1 MRVLPMRPNSR
12 RYPRMSRPLRAPQPL
27 LPKPGAAASGPPK
40 RLALPPVPSYAPTRA
55 ESPGFTPP
63 TLNQDRYLFNAIL
76 TQAQSTSRV
85 LDFGAGTEQFAIALR
100 QLLLDVTAVAPDATR
115 RASLI
120 THGIPAS
127 SSAAKL
133 PAASFDLIYS
143 FDALERIEEDADAL
157 RQLHASLRPE
167 GRLLLYVPAFT
178 LLYSSRDGKAGR
190 LRRYSRRRLCSAVT
204 AAGFRIERVSYMD
217 SLGFF
222 AALLFN
228 LFARGAADEHGTA
241 RKVYDRVVFPVSVC
255 LDVLTRRWLGRNLL
269 LIARQR

>member
-1 MRVLPMRPNSR
+1 
-12 RYPRMSRPLRAPQPL
+12 
-27 LPKPGAAASGPPK
+27 
-40 RLALPPVPSYAPTRA
+40 
-55 ESPGFTPP
+55 
-63 TLNQDRYLFNAIL
+63 LNQDRYLFDAIL

-115 RASLI
+115 RDSLI

-127 SSAAKL
+127 SSAAQL

-143 FDALERIEEDADAL
+143 FDALERIEEDAEAL

-167 GRLLLYVPAFT
+167 GRLLLYVPAFA
-178 LLYSSRDGKAGR
+178 LLYSGRDGKAGR

-204 AAGFRIERVSYMD
+204 AAGFRIERVRYMD
-217 SLGFF
+217 SFGFF
-222 AALLFN
+222 AALLFK
-228 LFARGAADEHGTA
+228 LFARGAGDEHSTA

-255 LDVLTRRWLGRNLL
+255 LDVLTRRWFGRNLL

>member
-27 LPKPGAAASGPPK
+27 LPKPGAASSSPPK
-40 RLALPPVPSYAPTRA
+40 RLVLPSPSYAPTRA
-55 ESPGFTPP
+55 ESPAFTSP
-63 TLNQDRYLFNAIL
+63 TLNQDRYLFDASL

-100 QLLLDVTAVAPDATR
+100 QLHLDVSAVAPDAAR

-143 FDALERIEEDADAL
+143 FNALERIEEDAEAL

-167 GRLLLYVPAFT
+167 GRLLLQVPACM
-178 LLYSSRDGKAGR
+178 LLHGRRDAQAAR
-190 LRRYSRRRLCSAVT
+190 LRRYSRQGLCSAVT
-204 AAGFRIERVSYMD
+204 AAGFRIERVHYID
-217 SLGFF
+217 FLGFF
-222 AALLFN
+222 AALLFK
-228 LFARGAADEHGTA
+228 LFGRDTADEHGTA